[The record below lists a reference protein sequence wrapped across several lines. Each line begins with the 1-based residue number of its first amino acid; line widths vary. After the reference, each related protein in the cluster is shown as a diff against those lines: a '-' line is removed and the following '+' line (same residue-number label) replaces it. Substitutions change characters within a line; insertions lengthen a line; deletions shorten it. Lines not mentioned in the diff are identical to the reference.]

1 MDEINGYIFYHS
13 FWDAFCLLSD
23 EDFGKIARAMSRYV
37 FEGEIP
43 LLEGMLKGYF
53 DLIRPQLDANIER
66 ALNSKKGGA
75 PKGNQNAKKNKT
87 EKQPSVESENNH
99 RLNFETTQNKNK
111 KENKNKNENIYC
123 SPAVSDTLSETEKV
137 FEDLWSMY
145 PNKRGKSGVK
155 KASKEEIAK
164 IGLEEMTRAV
174 ERYVAEW
181 EENKSW
187 QQMKNGNTF
196 FNSGYKDYLDAN
208 YVPKPEAPK
217 KTETKA
223 NRFVNF
229 PQREWNFDEIE
240 RLETER
246 RDKELMSG

>member
-1 MDEINGYIFYHS
+1 MDVNGYIFYIS
-13 FWDAFCLLSD
+13 FWDALSELSD
-23 EDFGKIARAMSRYV
+23 EDLGKMTRAMSEYV
-37 FEGEIP
+37 FEGIIP
-43 LLEGMLKGYF
+43 ELNGMLKGYF
-53 DLIRPQLDANIER
+53 SLIKPQLDANIER
-66 ALNSKKGGA
+66 AKNAKKGGR
-75 PKGNQNAKKNKT
+75 PKKETNGY
-87 EKQPSVESENNH
+87 EKEKPMVSENKNQ
-99 RLNFETTQNKNK
+99 RIEKIKTQKENK
-111 KENKNKNENIYC
+111 KENKNKKEIENIYS
-123 SPAVSDTLSETEKV
+123 SPAASDTLSETEKV

-217 KTETKA
+217 KAETRA
-223 NRFVNF
+223 NRFCNF

-246 RDKELMSG
+246 RDKERMSG